1 MFKLS
6 VGHCKKTAVLLSLM
20 LLFSCATTSQRT
32 TDSESHEIVINED
45 YGVDI
50 DVSDKF
56 NKAVELLN
64 AEKYEEAIKLLLE
77 VTGRTKQ
84 HSAPYVN
91 LGVAYLRTGKI
102 EEAEKSLL
110 AALKINPN
118 HPVSNNELAIIY
130 RKSGRF
136 SEAKKVYEQVVK
148 DYPLFLP
155 ARKNLGIL
163 CDLFMGD
170 LDCAIKHYG
179 AYLNLQP
186 DDKQVNIWLLDL
198 KQRTGKI

>member
-6 VGHCKKTAVLLSLM
+6 LSYCKKAAVLLSLM

-32 TDSESHEIVINED
+32 SESESHDIVITEN
-45 YGVDI
+45 YGVDVE
-50 DVSDKF
+50 VSDKF
-56 NKAVELLN
+56 NKAVELLD
-64 AEKYEEAIKLLLE
+64 AKKYKEAIKLLLE

-91 LGVAYLRTGKI
+91 LGIAYLKTGKI

-118 HPVSNNELAIIY
+118 HPVTNNELAIIY

-136 SEAKKVYEQVVK
+136 SEAKKIYEQVVENH
-148 DYPLFLP
+148 PQFLP

-170 LDCAIKHYG
+170 LDCAIKHYD